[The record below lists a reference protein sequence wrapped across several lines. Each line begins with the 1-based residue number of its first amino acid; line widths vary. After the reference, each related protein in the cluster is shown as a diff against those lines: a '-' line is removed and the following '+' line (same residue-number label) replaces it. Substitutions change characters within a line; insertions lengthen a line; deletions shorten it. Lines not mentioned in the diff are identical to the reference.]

1 MAEIPT
7 TTLAGLAMVPAQAI
21 MNQQAAEQQNQW
33 SRENMMLSNQL
44 QHEQNRSAT
53 TEAVRSMRDAGLN
66 PASMKGPMSP
76 ASAPAPAQGAKIDTF
91 NVMSSMA
98 QLANLEADIKLK
110 NAQTEKTIQEAN
122 TSAIT
127 NNREN
132 TADAQ
137 AKEQAIANMKSNISL
152 LKSHGINTDE
162 LQNRLQNL
170 IDSDNFNLGNFKG
183 ALEAHNF
190 DVQDFGRLTSQLEN
204 LYKQNNVEYLLKTDS
219 KLEAHLLQQR
229 LALDTAMT
237 YATYNK
243 ADVDEKQL
251 EVMAKQLEKFDAEI
265 AKMQADGQLSEA
277 QANNIR
283 NGDMNTLWKEG
294 KEGEAMR
301 ALGFQTAVAGAQGF
315 GAGLGYGTS
324 ALLTRG
330 ASLKGVSLPSSKAP
344 LEMPKY
350 QMKSLALGNG
360 GVNPFTQGSKNA
372 QTFSM
377 FQMRVGRDKAMDIY
391 GKFLKSRERK
401 KYGNDFT
408 AWLGAY
414 ERSHGKYPY

>member
-1 MAEIPT
+1 MAEFPT
-7 TTLAGLAMVPAQAI
+7 TSLAGLAMVPGQYV
-21 MNQQAAEQQNQW
+21 MNQQAAEQQQQW
-33 SRENMMLSNQL
+33 SRDNMMLSNQL

-91 NVMSSMA
+91 NAMSSMA

-132 TADAQ
+132 TADEQ
-137 AKEQAIANMKSNISL
+137 AKEQAIANMKSNIHL
-152 LKSHGINTDE
+152 LQSYGINTDD

-170 IDSDNFNLGNFKG
+170 IDDDNFNLGNFKG

-190 DVQDFGRLTSQLEN
+190 DVKDFERLTSELDN
-204 LYKQNNVEYLLKTDS
+204 LYKQNNVAYLLNTDS

-229 LALDTAMT
+229 LALDMALT

-251 EVMAKQLEKFDAEI
+251 DVMAKQINLFDAEI
-265 AKMQADGQLSEA
+265 SKYQKEGALTEA
-277 QANNIR
+277 QANQIR
-283 NGDMNTLWKEG
+283 NADMNTLWKEG
-294 KEGEAMR
+294 KESEAMR

-324 ALLTRG
+324 AMLTRG
-330 ASLKGVSLPSSKAP
+330 ASLKNPLPSSKQP

-350 QMKSLALGNG
+350 QMKTLALGNG
-360 GVNPFTQGSKNA
+360 GINPFTQGSKNA

-377 FQMRVGRDKAMDIY
+377 FQMRVGRDKALDVY
-391 GKFLKSRERK
+391 GKFLTSRERK